1 MELILLERVV
11 KLGHI
16 GQIVTVKPGY
26 GRNFLIPQGKALRAT
41 AANKARFEGM
51 KAQLEARNLDQKN
64 EATAVGEKLDGTSY
78 ILIRSAGET
87 GQMYGSVS
95 ARDVADLIIAGG
107 FTVHRN
113 QVLLVNPIKTIGL
126 HTVAVQLHP
135 EVEVSIIVNIA
146 RSKAEAEKQVKGE
159 QLNVKEELA
168 KFETFNPE
176 DME

>member
-16 GQIVTVKPGY
+16 GQLVTVKPGY

-41 AANKARFEGM
+41 EANKKRFEGM
-51 KAQLEARNLDQKN
+51 KVQLEARNLEQKN
-64 EATAVGEKLDGTSY
+64 EAASIGEKLDGTSY

-87 GQMYGSVS
+87 GQLYGSVS
-95 ARDVADLIIAGG
+95 ARDVADLIEAGG
-107 FTVHRN
+107 FSVHRN
-113 QVLLVNPIKTIGL
+113 QVVMLNPLKTIGL
-126 HTVAVQLHP
+126 HEVPVHLHA
-135 EVEVSIIVNIA
+135 EVEVKITINIA